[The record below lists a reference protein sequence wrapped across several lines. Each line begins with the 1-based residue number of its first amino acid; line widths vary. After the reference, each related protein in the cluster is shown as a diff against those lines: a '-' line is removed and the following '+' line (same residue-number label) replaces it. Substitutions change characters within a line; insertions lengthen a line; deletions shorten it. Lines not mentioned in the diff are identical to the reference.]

1 MRKKLLLAED
11 SITMRKVFE
20 LALARSDVSLIAVD
34 NGHDAI
40 RLFEEIGPD
49 LVIADVTLPG
59 VDGYGVASAIRES
72 RGGKAAP
79 VLILAGAMTPV
90 DEERFKACGAKG
102 VLVKPFEYRELLE
115 KVEGLTAEAAPVA
128 EVPRSQ
134 EAPPADVRWDFADVL
149 EEVEGVIP
157 AGRAEEAGRTAE
169 TVSPGQFRAELPLDA
184 PVALDE
190 YDVSIDEIEEPAPEA
205 TAAPAAAVPP
215 EPAVEVPVQAA
226 HIEGSLLEDAP
237 PAITELSLPPEEP
250 EEIEEIE
257 DLPEIGT
264 ASEEPG
270 AAEPPVPPPSSGA
283 TAAGESEAL
292 TAALREQFAARAD
305 EIFRAVAAEV
315 VEKAMWEMMDRLA
328 AEVSERLRESVEAV
342 AWEVIP
348 ATAETLIRDEIARI
362 RTLTGKPSP

>member
-11 SITMRKVFE
+11 SVTMRKVFE
-20 LALARSDVSLIAVD
+20 LALAQSDISLIAVD

-49 LVIADVTLPG
+49 LVIADITLPG
-59 VDGYGVASAIRES
+59 VDGYGVASAIREA
-72 RGGKAAP
+72 RGGNAAP
-79 VLILAGAMTPV
+79 VLILAGATTPV

-102 VLVKPFEYRELLE
+102 VLVKPFEYREFLE
-115 KVEGLTAEAAPVA
+115 KVEGFTSEAAPKA
-128 EVPRSQ
+128 EVPRPQ
-134 EAPPADVRWDFADVL
+134 EAAPTDERWDFADVL
-149 EEVEGVIP
+149 EDVEGVIP
-157 AGRAEEAGRTAE
+157 AGRAEEAGRAAE
-169 TVSPGQFRAELPLDA
+169 TVSPGQLRAEASLDE

-205 TAAPAAAVPP
+205 AAAPEAAVPP
-215 EPAVEVPVQAA
+215 EPPVEVPVQAE

-237 PAITELSLPPEEP
+237 PAITELSPPLEEP

-257 DLPEIGT
+257 DLPEIGA
-264 ASEEPG
+264 ASQDPE
-270 AAEPPVPPPSSGA
+270 ASEPPVPPPSFES
-283 TAAGESEAL
+283 TTAGESAAL

-305 EIFRAVAAEV
+305 EIFRAVAAEA
-315 VEKAMWEMMDRLA
+315 VEKAMWEMMDRLT
-328 AEVSERLRESVEAV
+328 AEFSERLREAVEAV

-362 RTLTGKPSP
+362 RDLTGKRSP